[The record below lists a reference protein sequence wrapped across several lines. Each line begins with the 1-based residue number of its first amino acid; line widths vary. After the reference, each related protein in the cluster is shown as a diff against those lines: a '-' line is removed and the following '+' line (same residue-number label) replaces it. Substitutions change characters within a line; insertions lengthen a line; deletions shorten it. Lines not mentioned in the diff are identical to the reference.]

1 MDWDTRYATEGYFFG
16 KEPADF
22 LIRHAALLPEA
33 SSILCVADGEGRNSV
48 YLAGLGHHVTA
59 FDPSPNAV
67 AKARA
72 LAQSAAVEVDHRIA
86 TLQDWD
92 WSQPF
97 DVLAAIFI
105 QFLDPDA
112 RTDTFATFRDALP
125 PGGLL
130 LLHGYAPR
138 QVDYGT
144 GGPPLPREHVH
155 PADAGGGLCRLGDPA
170 CRRLRRG
177 DRGRP
182 RSFRQFGPD
191 RLHRPQ
197 AGVGVSPAPPP
208 HARPCCGCASCR
220 RPWREA

>member
-22 LIRHAALLPEA
+22 LIRHAALVPEA

-144 GGPPLPREHVH
+144 GGPPHRENMYTLPMLEEAFAGWEILH
-155 PADAGGGLCRLGDPA
+155 ADDYDAVIEEGPGHSGNSGLID
-170 CRRLRRG
+170 
-177 DRGRP
+177 
-182 RSFRQFGPD
+182 FI
-191 RLHRPQ
+191 
-197 AGVGVSPAPPP
+197 
-208 HARPCCGCASCR
+208 ARKPG
-220 RPWREA
+220 